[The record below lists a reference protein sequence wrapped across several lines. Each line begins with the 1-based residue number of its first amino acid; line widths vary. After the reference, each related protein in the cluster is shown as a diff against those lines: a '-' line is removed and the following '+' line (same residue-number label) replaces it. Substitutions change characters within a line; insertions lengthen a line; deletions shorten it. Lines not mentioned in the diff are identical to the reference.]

1 MYIWNGIGTISG
13 EANLW
18 FSFLPPFKNGSTFS
32 LEQVLPSASKLHFKR
47 ALLPRD
53 VNKKSQKLF
62 PFAKMAEK
70 KPLSA
75 PVHLK
80 YRIWMNVHPENS
92 MMDTQI

>member
-1 MYIWNGIGTISG
+1 MKWKNGIGTISG
-13 EANLW
+13 EANMP
-18 FSFLPPFKNGSTFS
+18 FSLLSPLKKGSTFS

-53 VNKKSQKLF
+53 VNKKKSQSFSLQKWQ
-62 PFAKMAEK
+62 KR
-70 KPLSA
+70 
-75 PVHLK
+75 PVHLR